1 MKTKNIWVATTYSVS
16 RRFRNFVSGSFRF
29 GEIRNLS
36 VSQLFVTGI
45 ARWQESGKIPLRT
58 QAQWSMSWGTTQRPE
73 RVEVCYQSRID
84 FWEMLLIDNKQDPAN
99 LLEMALKSVNICDWM
114 RYERVTT
121 PLVPKVEVLQK
132 LHQHFPWT
140 MLAGR
145 RFSFWN
151 GRSGHVLKVWWI
163 PRRQF
168 MHINRIHPLP
178 TIPHIAEIVSTHG
191 TKYPFTA
198 RNDPKESSHF
208 LQLLWLFQP
217 MSEKH
222 LLGSSLTWI
231 GMMQSYT
238 NRKRY

>member
-1 MKTKNIWVATTYSVS
+1 
-16 RRFRNFVSGSFRF
+16 
-29 GEIRNLS
+29 
-36 VSQLFVTGI
+36 
-45 ARWQESGKIPLRT
+45 
-58 QAQWSMSWGTTQRPE
+58 
-73 RVEVCYQSRID
+73 
-84 FWEMLLIDNKQDPAN
+84 MLLIDNKQDPAN

-168 MHINRIHPLP
+168 MHINHIHPLP

-191 TKYPFTA
+191 MKYPFTA

-231 GMMQSYT
+231 GIMQSYT
-238 NRKRY
+238 NRKRC